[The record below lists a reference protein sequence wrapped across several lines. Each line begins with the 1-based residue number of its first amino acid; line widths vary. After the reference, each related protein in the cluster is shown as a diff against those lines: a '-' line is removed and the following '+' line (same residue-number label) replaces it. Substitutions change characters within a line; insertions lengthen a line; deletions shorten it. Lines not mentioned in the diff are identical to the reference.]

1 MRPDC
6 QTGGVS
12 NRPLIAVGA
21 VILSGG
27 TAVRL
32 AGADK
37 ASIEIHGRTLLEYA
51 LDAVIDANEVVVV
64 GEWVPTNRPVTFTR
78 EDPPLGGP
86 AAGLLAGLD
95 AFPAPPRQLV
105 VLAVDMPRV
114 TLGTIA
120 RLRDAAALRDGAV
133 LVDGQGRR
141 SLAYVLDTEVLA
153 ARRPAYGDEFGMSL
167 RALFG
172 DMDLAAVPA
181 VDGESRD
188 VDTYE
193 DLRDLRSE

>member
-1 MRPDC
+1 MHPDC

-12 NRPLIAVGA
+12 NRPLITVGA